1 MSELNLHVR
10 YFQDSTPSDVP
21 CIESNFTRREIEMR
35 LPVESAALILVDLW
49 NIHFIKSWL
58 ERAKSITR
66 KFVVPAIEAA
76 REAGLAIIHAPCPE
90 VARQF
95 PENRPDVPQKPEMPT
110 TTPHWPPSEFRG
122 RKGEYKKYVGPRS
135 QPPGIG
141 IHWNELQGQLAISPA
156 VNVLPGEP
164 VIADAHELQHVL
176 ADRKALHLIY
186 AGFATNW
193 CLLGRDYGIRSIARY
208 GYNIIVLRDATTGV
222 EFPDTVDDC
231 MVTEISIREIEQQ
244 FGFSASNQDF
254 IAACSATAHPNA
266 TE

>member
-176 ADRKALHLIY
+176 AD
-186 AGFATNW
+186 
-193 CLLGRDYGIRSIARY
+193 
-208 GYNIIVLRDATTGV
+208 
-222 EFPDTVDDC
+222 
-231 MVTEISIREIEQQ
+231 
-244 FGFSASNQDF
+244 
-254 IAACSATAHPNA
+254 
-266 TE
+266 